1 MCMRVATGLK
11 NGRLSAGVSGEPEV
25 AVCDGADEG
34 GDARPFWFFPCCRD

>member
-11 NGRLSAGVSGEPEV
+11 NGRLSAGVAGEFEV

-34 GDARPFWFFPCCRD
+34 WDARPLRLSPCWRD